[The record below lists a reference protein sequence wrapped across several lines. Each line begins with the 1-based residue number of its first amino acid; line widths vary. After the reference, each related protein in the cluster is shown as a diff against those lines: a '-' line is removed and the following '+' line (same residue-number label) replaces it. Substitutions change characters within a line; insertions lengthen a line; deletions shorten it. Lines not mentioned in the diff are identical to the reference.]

1 MRRKGDRQWTDEE
14 YGYVQDTMKEPAAEV
29 AAALGRSRDSVYN
42 VRSKLR
48 AGFVPTVIPW
58 SEDEDQYLRD
68 TRWLT
73 AEKVAE
79 HLNRTYG
86 SVAKRRNV
94 LFGKEGIEA
103 APVNKSP
110 TSNGKRLLIA
120 KTCPKCGLLLDA
132 FWFLKTKSGGH
143 AGMWTTYCRKC
154 SGSGKRDDQGKARDR
169 KHQSARLAVLQRLSL
184 RHAERKGEE
193 WTEADQRVLADPD
206 LTVFEKSALTR
217 RTYFATANAIERYG
231 HKFSK
236 PDIGDPKDSQWAIHL
251 HPDVQ
256 RMLAVD
262 GAMAA

>member
-29 AAALGRSRDSVYN
+29 AAALGRSAGSIYQA
-42 VRSKLR
+42 RSKLR

-73 AEKVAE
+73 AQKVAE
-79 HLNRTYG
+79 HLNRTYT
-86 SVAKRRNV
+86 SVAKRRSV

-103 APVNKSP
+103 APPNKNP
-110 TSNGKRLLIA
+110 TANGKRRLIA

-132 FWFLKTKSGGH
+132 YWFYKVKAGGRTGRWH
-143 AGMWTTYCRKC
+143 TYCRKC
-154 SGSGKRDDQGKARDR
+154 GASGPRDEQSKVRERKRNN
-169 KHQSARLAVLQRLSL
+169 ARLEVLQRLSL

-206 LTVFEKSALTR
+206 LTMFEKSALTK
-217 RTYFATANAIERYG
+217 RTFFATAAALARYG
-231 HKFSK
+231 HNSK
-236 PDIGDPKDSQWAIHL
+236 PELGDPKDSQWVIQL

-256 RMLAVD
+256 RLLEEKT